1 MTDTLLQQWQDANP
15 DATVVPIT
23 DTYNGWANYETWNA
37 SLWLGNDEMLYSIA
51 RRAYSWQNCIDLLML
66 HGITETGDGLAYN
79 HPAIDNDEMEEML
92 DEL

>member
-66 HGITETGDGLAYN
+66 HGITETGDGVAYT
-79 HPAIDNDEMEEML
+79 
-92 DEL
+92 

>member
-23 DTYNGWANYETWNA
+23 DTYNGCANYETWNA

-66 HGITETGDGLAYN
+66 HGITETGDGVAYN
-79 HPAIDNDEMEEML
+79 AVNIDAAEMEEFL
-92 DEL
+92 EEL

>member
-1 MTDTLLQQWQDANP
+1 MTDT
-15 DATVVPIT
+15 TF
-23 DTYNGWANYETWNA
+23 NGWANWETWNA
-37 SLWLGNDEMLYSIA
+37 SLWLQNDEMLYSIA

-66 HGITETGDGLAYN
+66 HGITETGDGLRYN

>member
-15 DATVVPIT
+15 DATVVTIT

-51 RRAYSWQNCIDLLML
+51 RRAYSWRNCIDLLML
-66 HGITETGDGLAYN
+66 HGITETGDGVRYDDVN
-79 HPAIDNDEMEEML
+79 IDAAEMEEFL
-92 DEL
+92 EEL